1 MGKRRAD
8 WCLYPKASPAIHQP
22 PWGVDIPGGPRRGAP
37 GGPGGPR
44 GCTFWRVFNNSPSRD
59 KMKFRIFR
67 IFGTEWGIW
76 GVYGV
81 WGVDNGGGGDPPR
94 KSLKGIR
101 KEAENPQKGQ
111 KPPKSRKP
119 PKMAKMAKIGS
130 RAPRAAP
137 ARGEISRPGPGGP
150 PGGAPRGGPREG
162 GFWAPRTPLRLGEFL
177 CPCDQVSRTI
187 RIAETCEETGD
198 KETRSIATS
207 DCRSL
212 RESEARRVNPK
223 EGENNRVRGTIVTA
237 IAARTHGGG
246 SDSRHPPGVRLPG
259 QTTEGRTQVELAQPE
274 LSDSLRRAP

>member
-1 MGKRRAD
+1 M
-8 WCLYPKASPAIHQP
+8 PK
-22 PWGVDIPGGPRRGAP
+22 
-37 GGPGGPR
+37 
-44 GCTFWRVFNNSPSRD
+44 T
-59 KMKFRIFR
+59 
-67 IFGTEWGIW
+67 
-76 GVYGV
+76 
-81 WGVDNGGGGDPPR
+81 
-94 KSLKGIR
+94 
-101 KEAENPQKGQ
+101 PQNGQ

-119 PKMAKMAKIGS
+119 PKMAKIGS
-130 RAPRAAP
+130 RAPGAP
-137 ARGEISRPGPGGP
+137 RARGAARGGPRGGPPGGP
-150 PGGAPRGGPREG
+150 PGGAPGRGVFGPP
-162 GFWAPRTPLRLGEFL
+162 WTPLRLGEFL

-223 EGENNRVRGTIVTA
+223 EGGNDRVRGTIVTA